1 MACKDTLT
9 CVSLSILC
17 AWFIHVDTNISSYT
31 NIYLSS
37 SYYSYLAYF
46 QLFANP
52 NNDLY
57 VFSYISAFM
66 QWESSLRQES
76 ASYDL
81 AHRDFHLCLHDSELR
96 MAFTLLNGFLKKFK
110 NTDTLWHMKM
120 QVSVSINKMLLEQ
133 PYSLVY
139 ILSMAVFRPGE

>member
-1 MACKDTLT
+1 MAYKDTLT

-17 AWFIHVDTNISSYT
+17 VWFIHVDTNISSYT

-81 AHRDFHLCLHDSELR
+81 AHRDFHLCLYDSE
-96 MAFTLLNGFLKKFK
+96 AKNGFYLIEWLFKKF
-110 NTDTLWHMKM
+110 
-120 QVSVSINKMLLEQ
+120 
-133 PYSLVY
+133 
-139 ILSMAVFRPGE
+139 